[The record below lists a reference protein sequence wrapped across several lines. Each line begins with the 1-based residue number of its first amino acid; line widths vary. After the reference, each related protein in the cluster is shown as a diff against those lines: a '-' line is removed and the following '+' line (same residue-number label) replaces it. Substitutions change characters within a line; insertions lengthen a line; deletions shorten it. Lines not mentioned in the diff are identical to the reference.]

1 MSYVDDSTYSLAQ
14 SDPQVLSRE
23 ISKQYQV
30 ISNYMAANKLV
41 VNDDKTHLLVQGT
54 RNMAERRSLVV
65 TQAGNHIIVP
75 SQKEKLFVCIV
86 SETLK

>member
-1 MSYVDDSTYSLAQ
+1 
-14 SDPQVLSRE
+14 
-23 ISKQYQV
+23 
-30 ISNYMAANKLV
+30 MAANKLV
-41 VNDDKTHLLVQGT
+41 INDDKTHLLVQGT

-75 SQKEKLFVCIV
+75 SQKEKLFVFIV